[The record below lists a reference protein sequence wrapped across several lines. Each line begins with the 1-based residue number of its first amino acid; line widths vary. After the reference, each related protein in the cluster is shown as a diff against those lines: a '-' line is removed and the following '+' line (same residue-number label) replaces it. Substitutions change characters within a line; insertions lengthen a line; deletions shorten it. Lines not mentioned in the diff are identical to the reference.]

1 MRRLGNILRIL
12 RIVSATV
19 FFSMMLMLFLHP
31 HFAYIPA
38 QPEFVQNV
46 QLGPALLRVF
56 TSELTLALASGAL
69 AVLVLTLLAGRVFCS
84 CICPLGIFQDIVL
97 FVRNKLKRRGGRYK
111 YLPSFRRVRMLVLA
125 GSVLCVAGGFILP
138 VYIFEPFAFF
148 GRMVNALFLPVAI
161 FFNNLAVKL
170 AGEGNW
176 TGLNT
181 LEYPSVPLAVLLFT
195 LLMFILLMVAVWRY
209 GRIYCNTLCPV
220 GALLGFLS
228 RFSLFKVMI
237 SDEDCGLCMQ
247 CAGKCK
253 AGCIDADQRIIDHE
267 RCIMCFNCL
276 ESCHFG
282 ALGVMNSWMRPK
294 PRAGDQ
300 PDISRRNFV
309 IAAGITLVAATAGTL
324 FRLSGSAGRIAAS
337 KLPVAPPGAGRIDRF
352 RDKCISCHLC
362 VSSCPE
368 KIIRPAV
375 LEYGLTGFAQPLL
388 EFKNGTC
395 RLDCATCSNVCPT
408 GALTPLDI
416 KTKSRLQIGQAEF
429 IMARCVVYTK
439 HAFCG
444 ACAQTCPTGAVR
456 MKDWEHGLIMPE
468 VDAALCIGCG
478 RCEHICP
485 AKPDKAIVV
494 HGVDVQRPAAK
505 ARKNVVK
512 PSMSSGFPF

>member
-1 MRRLGNILRIL
+1 
-12 RIVSATV
+12 
-19 FFSMMLMLFLHP
+19 MMLMLFLHP

-56 TSELTLALASGAL
+56 TSELTFSLALWAL
-69 AVLVLTLLAGRVFCS
+69 AVLVLTLLVGRVFCS

-97 FVRNKLKRRGGRYK
+97 FFRNKLKRRGGRYK
-111 YLPSFRRVRMLVLA
+111 YLPSFRRIRMLVLVGA
-125 GSVLCVAGGFILP
+125 VFCLAGGFILP
-138 VYIFEPFAFF
+138 VYILEPFAFF
-148 GRMVNALFLPVAI
+148 GRMINSLFLPVAI
-161 FFNNLAVKL
+161 FFNNMSVRL
-170 AGEGNW
+170 AGEGRW
-176 TGLNT
+176 TGLKS

-195 LLMFILLMVAVWRY
+195 LLMLTLLLVAVWRY
-209 GRIYCNTLCPV
+209 GRIYCNSLCPV
-220 GALLGFLS
+220 GALLGFIS

-237 SDEDCGLCMQ
+237 SDKECGVCMQ

-253 AGCIDADQRIIDHE
+253 AGCIDADRRIIDHE
-267 RCIMCFNCL
+267 RCIMCLNCL

-282 ALGVMNSWMRPK
+282 ALGVMNSWGCPK
-294 PRAGDQ
+294 LRVKDQ

-309 IAAGITLVAATAGTL
+309 IAGGFTLATVTAGAL

-337 KLPVAPPGAGRIDRF
+337 KLPVAPPGAGNIDRF
-352 RDKCISCHLC
+352 RNKCISCHLC
-362 VSSCPE
+362 VSACPE
-368 KIIRPAV
+368 NIIRPAV

-395 RLDCATCSNVCPT
+395 KLDCVVCSNVCPA

-416 KTKSRLQIGQAEF
+416 ETKSGLQIGQVEF
-429 IMARCVVYTK
+429 MMTRCVVYTK

-456 MKDWEHGLIMPE
+456 MKDWEHGLIIPE
-468 VDAALCIGCG
+468 VDAVLCIGCG

-494 HGVDVQRPAAK
+494 HGVDVQRPVAK
-505 ARKNVVK
+505 ARKTAVK
-512 PSMSSGFPF
+512 SSISGGFPF